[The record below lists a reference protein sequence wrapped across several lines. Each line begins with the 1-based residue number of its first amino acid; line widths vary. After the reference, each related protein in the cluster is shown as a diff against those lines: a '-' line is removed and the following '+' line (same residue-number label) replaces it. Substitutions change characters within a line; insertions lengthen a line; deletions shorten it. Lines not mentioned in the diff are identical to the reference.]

1 MVAQSPHIFVKGTKT
16 GLPYSKGLLASS
28 VLAAG
33 LSPASAYEVAE
44 QVERRLHAEGRRELS
59 VDELRDVVTEVLRDR
74 VGETAAA
81 SYLRWQRAQE
91 RELPLIVLLG
101 GATGAGKSTIAT
113 QVANRLGV
121 TRIVSTDA
129 VREVMRSTVSAE
141 LLPAL
146 HVSSFEAREAVP
158 EALRSDVDP
167 LLIGFLRQV
176 ATVTVGVRHVVER
189 AVIEQTDIIVEG
201 VHLVPGVMRLPASNE
216 AITVPVML
224 HVDDPDV
231 HRSHL
236 SGRSQDATSR
246 PQHRYMQH
254 FDEIRRIHDYLAER
268 SSAESVPSVRTYS
281 LDQSVSEVTA
291 LVVDAVG
298 NARTH
303 ATVPWGPDDD
313 TQDR

>member
-1 MVAQSPHIFVKGTKT
+1 MAQSPHIFVKGTKT
-16 GLPYSKGLLASS
+16 GLPYSKGLLANS
-28 VLAAG
+28 VLATG

-44 QVERRLHAEGRRELS
+44 TVEERLRRERRPEVT

-74 VGETAAA
+74 IGETAAS
-81 SYLRWQRAQE
+81 SYLRWQYAQE

-113 QVANRLGV
+113 QVANRLGI

-146 HVSSFEAREAVP
+146 HVSSFETREAVP

-201 VHLVPGVMRLPASNE
+201 VHLVPGVMRLPASTE

-224 HVDDPDV
+224 HVDDPEV

-246 PQHRYMQH
+246 PQHRYMQY
-254 FDEIRRIHDYLAER
+254 FGEIRRIHDYLAER
-268 SSAESVPSVRTYS
+268 SAVETVPSVRTYS

-291 LVVDAVG
+291 LVVEAVG
-298 NARTH
+298 NARAH
-303 ATVPWGPDDD
+303 ATVPWPTEDSP
-313 TQDR
+313 R